1 MSNPNTELI
10 IKSRVWKKDNVEL
23 IDYLN
28 SETINFIRKINT
40 SGVLRKINKDVEFES
55 GENIAKTEFDLV
67 KIIKNNNGRYL
78 IDCGIWPKD
87 LSELVDKQGI
97 FLVYRGL
104 TIKDLNKIKKDR
116 YYKLSQGDIIK
127 IGRMYLKV
135 LEIHLNK
142 ETPINK
148 KLNKNILLHN
158 SNSSNIIINQQ
169 QIIKGI
175 YSPKWSN
182 KKHSQIL
189 FNKNISLLTGRNKAQ
204 NNNDSIDIF
213 SKRKIAPLFP
223 RINSTNELF
232 VLKKISHKNKKTKSS
247 QDLGDLILGQ
257 KNNMQKTKPTC
268 RICYGEDS
276 CEENP
281 LICPCICKGSM
292 KYIHYQ
298 CLKNWL
304 NAKIEEELSEDST
317 ERNPDCITYNRKDI
331 SCELCKEKFPDY
343 IIHNNIYYNIL
354 FYKPKFE
361 EFIIFESMKSS
372 IVKNRNYHVLSL
384 DNKNFISIGRAG
396 ECELSFAELS
406 VSRNHCLIHKEKG
419 KLYLEDNTSKFGT
432 LVLIQN
438 KNMVINDFMTL
449 KIQVNKTFVKFKL
462 DIPFSFGW
470 NCCGRQDTKERL
482 DYQIQNKKSFDIVTC
497 FVIKEDNSNL
507 ISEENKEDDNN
518 VEIIDNK
525 EKNTEFIDKENK
537 NVLNDVNNNINNN
550 SINDK
555 SINNNNNIN
564 NNNINNNDNN
574 IINNNINNNDN
585 NNIIINN
592 NKDKESLIDKSS
604 NNDIE
609 NKNNINEDLISNN
622 NDNNNDDNNKDNNN
636 NDNDNLIE
644 IKEKEKEIQIEKEK
658 EKEKKLEKKDD
669 IINIKLNNNKT
680 NKDIINKNE
689 ISSMVNN
696 LLTNHIKR
704 MSIKKGKNDN
714 MELPKFDD
722 INLNN
727 IKENFSMSLLKDK
740 NFDFNKVKINTD
752 KNSVNYNK
760 TDSFTNIK
768 KNNIIISL
776 SPLDIFEHSSSEK
789 CNVNSVNNNK

>member
-1 MSNPNTELI
+1 MSNPKAELI
-10 IKSRVWKKDNVEL
+10 IKSKVWKKDNVEL

-28 SETINFIRKINT
+28 SDTINYTRKINT
-40 SGVLRKINKDVEFES
+40 SGVLRKINKDVEFEP

-67 KIIKNNNGRYL
+67 KIVKNNTGRYL
-78 IDCGIWPKD
+78 IDCGIWPKN
-87 LSELVDKQGI
+87 LSELVDKQGV

-135 LEIHLNK
+135 IEIHLNK

-148 KLNKNILLHN
+148 KLSKNTLLHN

-189 FNKNISLLTGRNKAQ
+189 FNKNISLLTGRNKVQ

-213 SKRKIAPLFP
+213 SKRKIAPIFP

-247 QDLGDLILGQ
+247 QDLGDLILGP
-257 KNNMQKTKPTC
+257 KNYIQKTKPTC

-276 CEENP
+276 CEDNP

-343 IIHNNIYYNIL
+343 IIHNNVYYNIL

-372 IVKNRNYHVLSL
+372 IVKNRNYHVISL
-384 DNKNFISIGRAG
+384 DNKDFISIGRAS

-438 KNMVINDFMTL
+438 KNMIINDFMTL

-497 FVIKEDNSNL
+497 FVIKEDNNNL
-507 ISEENKEDDNN
+507 ISEENKEEDNN
-518 VEIIDNK
+518 KEIINNK
-525 EKNTEFIDKENK
+525 EKNTELVDKENK
-537 NVLNDVNNNINNN
+537 NDINDINNN
-550 SINDK
+550 V
-555 SINNNNNIN
+555 
-564 NNNINNNDNN
+564 
-574 IINNNINNNDN
+574 N

-592 NKDKESLIDKSS
+592 NKDKDKESLIDKSS
-604 NNDIE
+604 NEIE
-609 NKNNINEDLISNN
+609 NKNNIIEDLISNN
-622 NDNNNDDNNKDNNN
+622 NNN
-636 NDNDNLIE
+636 NLIE
-644 IKEKEKEIQIEKEK
+644 IKENEKENQIEKEK
-658 EKEKKLEKKDD
+658 EKRLEKKNDVM
-669 IINIKLNNNKT
+669 NIKLNNNKT

-740 NFDFNKVKINTD
+740 NFDFTKVKINTD

-760 TDSFTNIK
+760 TDSSNIK
-768 KNNIIISL
+768 KNNIKISL
-776 SPLDIFEHSSSEK
+776 TPLDIFEHSSSEK
-789 CNVNSVNNNK
+789 CNVNSVNNK